1 MSADHREVHVL
12 MVTAAM
18 QGHLNPMLRFAKRL
32 VSNGVHVTLATTEL
46 ARQRMVKHNALSS
59 QNTTIQLEFFS
70 DGLSLEFDR
79 EKNLELFVESL
90 RTTASRNLSDLVS
103 NLTKNNN
110 FSCMIVNGFMP
121 WWVDVAADHGIPAA
135 MLWNQAS
142 AIYSIYYHY
151 FKHPNLFPDLENP
164 EGVVELPGMP
174 LLKIEDLPS
183 FIFPT
188 KNACMTKL
196 VSELVQYLDKVK
208 WVLGVS
214 VYELEKN
221 IINSMASLTPILPIG
236 PLVSPFLLGK
246 EETIPF
252 KVDMWN
258 AEDYCIEWL
267 NNQLPSSVIYVSFG
281 SMKILSQKQIDNIAM
296 GLKKSNKPF
305 IWVVKPPEK
314 GCEMKAGELPSGFLE
329 ETEGIGLVVK
339 WCSQEK
345 VLMHQ
350 AVACFMTHCGWN
362 STLETVVAGV
372 PVIAYPEWTDQLTNA
387 KLLTD
392 VFKVGVRIRNG
403 EDGVASAE
411 EVERCIVEVID
422 GPGAVEIKKR
432 AMELKEAAK
441 KAVEDGGSSEQNFNQ
456 FIDEIARKPCHT
468 C

>member
-1 MSADHREVHVL
+1 MSADDREVHVL

-46 ARQRMVKHNALSS
+46 ARQRMLKHNTLSS

-90 RTTASRNLSDLVS
+90 RTKASRNLSYLVS

-164 EGVVELPGMP
+164 NGVVELPGMP

-188 KNACMTKL
+188 ENACMTKL
-196 VSELVQYLDKVK
+196 VSEFVQYLDKVK

-221 IINSMASLTPILPIG
+221 IVNSMASLTPILSIG

-246 EETIPF
+246 EETVPF
-252 KVDMWN
+252 KVDMWT

-267 NNQLPSSVIYVSFG
+267 DNQLPSSVVYVSFG
-281 SMKILSQKQIDNIAM
+281 SMK
-296 GLKKSNKPF
+296 
-305 IWVVKPPEK
+305 
-314 GCEMKAGELPSGFLE
+314 
-329 ETEGIGLVVK
+329 
-339 WCSQEK
+339 
-345 VLMHQ
+345 VLLNHL
-350 AVACFMTHCGWN
+350 FF
-362 STLETVVAGV
+362 S
-372 PVIAYPEWTDQLTNA
+372 
-387 KLLTD
+387 K
-392 VFKVGVRIRNG
+392 FKI
-403 EDGVASAE
+403 
-411 EVERCIVEVID
+411 
-422 GPGAVEIKKR
+422 
-432 AMELKEAAK
+432 
-441 KAVEDGGSSEQNFNQ
+441 
-456 FIDEIARKPCHT
+456 
-468 C
+468 